1 MTRMTVTLDDRLL
14 EAAQEALGAPTKAET
29 IRSALAESV
38 RRKRLREA
46 AAHRG
51 QVGLD
56 LDQDTLAAL
65 RAEP

>member
-1 MTRMTVTLDDRLL
+1 MTRMTVTVDIELL
-14 EAAQEALGAPTKAET
+14 KAAQEALGAPTKAET

-38 RRKRLREA
+38 RRKRLAEA

-56 LDQDTLAAL
+56 LDQATLAAL
-65 RAEP
+65 RSEP